1 MRLTKSVLFF
11 GGMLLVAVAG
21 VVFFAPASGESTA
34 EDSAL
39 VAEVSARSGNSAV
52 VSAHELATEAGM
64 QVLDAGGSAADAAVA
79 VASALSVVEPWFSSV
94 LGGGTWALYYDADS
108 DEITSMDGV
117 GPVGSRASASDFAD
131 RAGESGMHQAV
142 VPGAWD
148 GWMLWLEEYG
158 RLELDDILSPAIEL
172 AEEGYPASPGL
183 IQWLGIDGE
192 NFDRDAF
199 SHSAQLYDGIEE
211 EGDTVYQPGQADTF
225 REILSAWNDAR
236 PDGRSAAIQ
245 AARDYVYRGPIAEA
259 IVDYSDEHGGYLTLE
274 DFHGFEAELVEPISI
289 DYNGIEVVQSPPNS
303 QGITQLMILNILKD
317 YDFEGM
323 ELDSA
328 DAVHL
333 QVEAI
338 KLAFADRYYHVGDPD
353 FVDVPVETLLSDDHA
368 RRRRETISMDSVLD
382 WPIEDILNREG
393 DDPSAGHTTTFH
405 VVDDDGNAAAVTTS
419 LGAQYLVVGETG
431 IHINNRM
438 RMISV
443 EDGNPNRMEP
453 GKKVRHTSNPYMAM
467 VDGMPYILGGNTGVD
482 TQPQGQAQQFLAV
495 VEFGADPQTAVS
507 RKRFI
512 SRGFPATSYPWS
524 VEGDVQFEAGFDES
538 VKEALADRGHNVSE
552 GGVAGSANML
562 EIDPDTG
569 EIRAGADP
577 RGGVSGSIIR

>member
-158 RLELDDILSPAIEL
+158 RLELEDILSPAIEL